1 MTPFKAQLA
10 ILLRTHTTA
19 SNDWIV
25 RRPGKSD
32 HSVAKLSYGG
42 GMRRIDRR
50 SWILDQAWIGEGL
63 EFGLPERKAQHVME
77 RSEVECGA

>member
-1 MTPFKAQLA
+1 MAKS
-10 ILLRTHTTA
+10 ILRGLVDVCHKV
-19 SNDWIV
+19 DL